1 MKKFISFILAAISIF
16 SISILFTGCGTQTVD
31 DITGEYILIKDG
43 KEIKQDNK
51 QYYLIVL
58 QKDITHKNKPAI
70 QLRFTEQR
78 YNQDLNK
85 YYYVNRDFYIDPQ
98 TLQSFESEK
107 HHFSINDNKNI
118 LVNNV
123 EYKKISSNIVKK
135 DDTDYTAY
143 NLIQELVKIPKYNNL
158 HYNRQ
163 RIRDEFSGYM
173 TELEKLVY
181 Y

>member
-98 TLQSFESEK
+98 TL
-107 HHFSINDNKNI
+107 
-118 LVNNV
+118 
-123 EYKKISSNIVKK
+123 
-135 DDTDYTAY
+135 
-143 NLIQELVKIPKYNNL
+143 
-158 HYNRQ
+158 
-163 RIRDEFSGYM
+163 
-173 TELEKLVY
+173 
-181 Y
+181 